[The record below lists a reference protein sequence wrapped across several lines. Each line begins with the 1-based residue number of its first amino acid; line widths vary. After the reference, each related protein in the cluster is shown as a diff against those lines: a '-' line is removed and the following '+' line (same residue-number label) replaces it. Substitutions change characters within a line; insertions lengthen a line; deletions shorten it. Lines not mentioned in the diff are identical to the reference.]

1 MDGGAG
7 VTAYDIVVLTLFAIL
22 IGRGIWLGFIKQI
35 TGLLALYLGYIVAS
49 RYHDKFF
56 PFLRDLSDN
65 PEIVF
70 LASYVILFIVTYII
84 ILLFGKLL
92 AHTIHVSIV
101 GWFDR
106 VLGAVLGFAKA
117 LIIVVLM
124 HMLLGAILAP
134 ESKMIRDCASCDTLN
149 AAADVSRELISS
161 KEVREALKR
170 REPAI
175 TLDAV
180 KGYLK
185 PISSTLFKSGE
196 KKAEEKVEAGEN
208 AAAKAAN

>member
-1 MDGGAG
+1 MDGGLG
-7 VTAYDIVVLTLFAIL
+7 VTAYDIVVLTLFALL

-49 RYHDKFF
+49 QYHDKFF

-70 LASYVILFIVTYII
+70 LASYVILFMVTYII
-84 ILLFGKLL
+84 ILLLGKLL

-124 HMLLGAILAP
+124 HMVLGVVLSP
-134 ESKMIRDCASCDTLN
+134 ESKMIRDCASCDTLT
-149 AAADVSRELISS
+149 AAADVTRELISS
-161 KEVREALKR
+161 EEVREALKR

-185 PISSTLFKSGE
+185 PISSTLFKSGGE
-196 KKAEEKVEAGEN
+196 PARQQPAAEN
-208 AAAKAAN
+208 KAAVTPDK

>member
-7 VTAYDIVVLTLFAIL
+7 VTAYDIVVLSLFAIL

-92 AHTIHVSIV
+92 AHTIQVSIV

-106 VLGAVLGFAKA
+106 ILGAVLGFGKA

-124 HMLLGAILAP
+124 HMVLGAVLSP
-134 ESKMIRDCASCDTLN
+134 ESKMTRDCQSCDTLN
-149 AAADVSRELISS
+149 AASEVTRDLISS

-185 PISSTLFKSGE
+185 PISSTLFNSGGE
-196 KKAEEKVEAGEN
+196 TAKGKAEAGEK
-208 AAAKAAN
+208 AAANTEK